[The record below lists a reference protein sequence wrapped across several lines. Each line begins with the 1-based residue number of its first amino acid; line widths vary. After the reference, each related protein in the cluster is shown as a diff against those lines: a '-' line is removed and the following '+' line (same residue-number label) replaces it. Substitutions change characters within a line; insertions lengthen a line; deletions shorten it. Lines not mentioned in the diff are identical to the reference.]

1 MAKRVTVIRMFHNP
15 SARTAEVVTKSPAQA
30 MRVLRML
37 VRLNGPWV
45 AYGDCTRRVEET
57 V

>member
-15 SARTAEVVTKSPAQA
+15 SARTAEVVTTSPAQA

-45 AYGDCTRRVEET
+45 AYGDYTRRVEET